1 MFTPK
6 FLAVAL
12 AATFTLTACNSSTTK
27 PENLGKATGHG
38 PKTGTVSDS
47 SPIAEPK
54 KTEKVSH
61 QESDFS
67 VVYSKFDQ
75 ATQEVTNLAEGD
87 PLREGDLYK
96 IKITAARD
104 CFVYVFQIDGKG
116 KFFNLIEHNDKRFKF
131 KQLDAGQDLN
141 LPRDDRS
148 YRLDGTKG
156 MENIFVVVSDKED
169 PSLEGFYR
177 KLSTEIAQSNKRSS
191 KDIKETTAREKGP
204 ANGLVSDKTGTV
216 ITHGEVNLEG
226 KVSEQK
232 ISCEEQRAC
241 ASSIAFYNNM

>member
-6 FLAVAL
+6 LLAVAL

-38 PKTGTVSDS
+38 PEPGTVSDS

-54 KTEKVSH
+54 KIKKVSH
-61 QESDFS
+61 QESDFFF
-67 VVYSKFDQ
+67 VFSKFDRS
-75 ATQEVTNLAEGD
+75 TQEITDLAEGD
-87 PLREGDLYK
+87 RLREGDLYK
-96 IKITAARD
+96 IKITAAKD

-116 KFFNLIEHNDKRFKF
+116 KFFNLMEHNDKRFKF